1 VVAHA
6 PVARR
11 YTAKVMGK
19 GGRRHGP
26 NYTYSMA
33 PLPSRL
39 ARHIAR
45 ARLFDAPGG
54 AVVAVSG
61 GVDSVALLDLLH
73 GLAPTL
79 GLTLVVAHADH
90 GIASDSRTVGRSVR
104 ALAERYGLPFE
115 LGQLRL
121 GPAATETAARAAR
134 YAWLREVQR
143 RHDARYLVTAHQQ
156 DDQIETI
163 LLRLLRGSAPAGL
176 AGIAARPRG
185 GGGLVRPL
193 LPFTKRE
200 LAAHAAARGLP
211 VHDDPA
217 NRDPRHLRSW
227 VRTVLLPLLT
237 ERLGTRV
244 GTDLRRTGRGA
255 ALERRAWD
263 RALQHLPGL
272 ELHVETRGFDV
283 ARAGLARY
291 DDSLSVALLRAAAR
305 RAGLVLGVRRARR
318 LVDLARRPSG
328 RRLSLGGEW
337 WAEVAFDRIRVRSR
351 TREVGEVGEVVEV
364 GAGKERGNVQFG
376 EFRVEW
382 SPEPAPD
389 RLARGDWTTWIAGGD
404 WQVRPL
410 RPGDRVVPL
419 GGVGRRQVRRMLME
433 AQVPRGDRAGYPVV
447 ARGETILWVPGICRS
462 AADLPRP
469 GTRAVRVDVT
479 KHGEPQANRRA

>member
-1 VVAHA
+1 
-6 PVARR
+6 
-11 YTAKVMGK
+11 MGK

-33 PLPSRL
+33 PLPSLPSRL

-45 ARLFDAPGG
+45 TRLFDAPGR

-61 GVDSVALLDLLH
+61 GADSVALLDLLH
-73 GLAPTL
+73 ELAPTL

-90 GIASDSRTVGRSVR
+90 GIASDSGAVGRSVR

-121 GPAATETAARAAR
+121 GPAATETVARAAR

-143 RHDARYLVTAHQQ
+143 RHGARYLVTAHQQ

-176 AGIAARPRG
+176 AGIAARAGGGG

-200 LAAHAAARGLP
+200 LAAHVAARGLP

-227 VRTVLLPLLT
+227 VRTVLLPLLA

-244 GTDLRRTGRGA
+244 GSDLRRTGRAA

-305 RAGLVLGVRRARR
+305 RAGLVLGVRRALR

-328 RRLSLGGEW
+328 RRQSLGGEW

-351 TREVGEVGEVVEV
+351 TREVGEDREVVEV
-364 GAGKERGNVQFG
+364 GAENESGDVVFG
-376 EFRVEW
+376 SFRVNW
-382 SPEPAPD
+382 RPDAAPARVD
-389 RLARGDWTTWIAGGD
+389 RRAWTTWLSEAG
-404 WQVRPL
+404 WEVRSP
-410 RPGDRVVPL
+410 RPGDRLVPV
-419 GGVGRRQVRRMLME
+419 GGVGRRPLRRMFME
-433 AQVPRGDRAGYPVV
+433 ARVPRGDRAGYPVL